1 MRFCSPIQASTQN
14 PGKKRRKKTGISK
27 IAMQG
32 GKRRIKTDKVGYT
45 NYSSPTLILMDTA
58 HILQF
63 VDKVLSAK
71 TGQHLNDLQRGIIEG
86 ILKRQKYSDIAD
98 TYGCTAGHAK
108 DVGYKLLQ
116 MLSDVFDEPVDKRN
130 LKSVL
135 KRQSTIKIALNNSN
149 NIDGDS
155 NTINYINGCSELP
168 TPTPDKSQPPTPDFQ
183 DSANQVKIEMI
194 GKLRQLGLNDEQIAE
209 VLGLALEVVKQID

>member
-1 MRFCSPIQASTQN
+1 
-14 PGKKRRKKTGISK
+14 
-27 IAMQG
+27 
-32 GKRRIKTDKVGYT
+32 
-45 NYSSPTLILMDTA
+45 MDTA

-71 TGQHLNDLQRGIIEG
+71 TGKHLNDLQRGIIEG

-116 MLSDVFDEPVDKRN
+116 TLSDVFDEPIDKGN
-130 LKSVL
+130 LESVL
-135 KRQSTIKIALNNSN
+135 ERQLNL
-149 NIDGDS
+149 NINFGDRTTNFGNS

-168 TPTPDKSQPPTPDFQ
+168 TPTPDKSGAETPDFQ
-183 DSANQVKIEMI
+183 VSTNQVKIEMV
-194 GKLRQLGLNDEQIAE
+194 GKLRQLGLKDEQIAE
-209 VLGLALEVVKQID
+209 VLGLALEVVKQRD

>member
-1 MRFCSPIQASTQN
+1 
-14 PGKKRRKKTGISK
+14 
-27 IAMQG
+27 
-32 GKRRIKTDKVGYT
+32 
-45 NYSSPTLILMDTA
+45 MDTA

-71 TGQHLNDLQRGIIEG
+71 TGKHLNDLQRGIIEG

-108 DVGYKLLQ
+108 DVGYELLQ
-116 MLSDVFDEPVDKRN
+116 MLSDIFSEPVDKPN
-130 LKSVL
+130 LKSAL

-149 NIDGDS
+149 NIDGNS
-155 NTINYINGCSELP
+155 NTINYIKTCSEKP

-183 DSANQVKIEMI
+183 ESTNQVKIEMI
-194 GKLRQLGLNDEQIAE
+194 GKLRQLGLKDEQIAE
-209 VLGLALEVVKQID
+209 VVGLALEVVQQID